1 MNSIKKTILILTAIA
16 IVQGGC
22 NINVPEEIV
31 PNAFTKQQ
39 KAVAPDPVVSNNSNR
54 YISNASNDNSFDDA
68 RGWAIKYKEL
78 KEQNDQLKKRNG
90 ELTTDNTRLME
101 RFDVMRVNI
110 KTAETELSDANELL
124 IEMRKELDSWKTNV
138 LGFREESN
146 YVHKEQL
153 KALVKILKL
162 LGAEYNDSEV
172 E

>member
-1 MNSIKKTILILTAIA
+1 
-16 IVQGGC
+16 
-22 NINVPEEIV
+22 
-31 PNAFTKQQ
+31 
-39 KAVAPDPVVSNNSNR
+39 
-54 YISNASNDNSFDDA
+54 
-68 RGWAIKYKEL
+68 
-78 KEQNDQLKKRNG
+78 
-90 ELTTDNTRLME
+90 ME
-101 RFDVMRVNI
+101 RFDVMRVNL